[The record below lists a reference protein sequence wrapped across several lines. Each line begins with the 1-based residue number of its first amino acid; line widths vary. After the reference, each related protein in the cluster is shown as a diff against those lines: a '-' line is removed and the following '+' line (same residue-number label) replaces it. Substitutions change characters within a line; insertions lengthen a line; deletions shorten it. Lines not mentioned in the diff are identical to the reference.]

1 MTSNNAFSRPF
12 ALSERVSVSARLSI
26 AFGMMIAM
34 LIAGAGLGLYSIA
47 VLHDMIDAQATSGT
61 PSLVLAARWQQT
73 VLLNTRHMRDA
84 LITGDQQQAAAH
96 IDAVRAGRQQ
106 LGQVESELA
115 RRVAD
120 GPGRSLLQDVRR
132 AAQAYAVAEDEFVR
146 AGGSGQADQAKLVL
160 AEKVAPAEAAYVTAL
175 ERFESHVADASASWA
190 LDASVTYE
198 RSRVVMFMLSL
209 LAILLATTVAGLF
222 SRRLRLQLGGEPGY
236 AMRVASSIATGDLS
250 IQVEVRPGDTSSLLY
265 AMGRMAQ
272 SLRQL
277 VGEVASGARVV
288 ADTSQQIAQG
298 NVDLS
303 QRTEEQACTL
313 EETAS
318 SMEQLTGTVL
328 QNADGARK
336 ANELA
341 AGASEVALKGG
352 AVVGQVVSTMTA
364 ISDSSRRIGDIIAV
378 IDSIAF
384 QTNILAL
391 NASVE
396 AARAGE
402 QGRGFA
408 VVAAEVRNL
417 AQRSAAAAREIK
429 TLIGNSVETVDAG
442 SRLVGAA
449 GRTMDEIVEA
459 VKGVTALIAE
469 IAAASQEQSTGIEQV
484 NRAVSQMEQVVQQN
498 ASLVEEAT
506 AATESMKDQAGAL
519 LRSVSRFKLDE
530 TSAVELQPLET
541 PRFEAQ
547 RVETP
552 RAGSLRA
559 RAGTKPRIA
568 TPWKDT
574 TPRQADAEAVRAP
587 AAAGDG
593 HWQEF

>member
-1 MTSNNAFSRPF
+1 VVNASNPSSTGL
-12 ALSERVSVSARLSI
+12 ALAERVSVSARLAI

-34 LIAGAGLGLYSIA
+34 LIAGAGLGLYSIS
-47 VLHDMIDAQATSGT
+47 VLYAKIDAQATNGT
-61 PSLVLAARWQQT
+61 PSLVLASRWAQA
-73 VLLNTRHMRDA
+73 VLLDTRHMRDA
-84 LITGDQQQAAAH
+84 LIAGDPQRAAAH
-96 IDAVRAGRQQ
+96 VEAVRAGRQQ
-106 LGQVESELA
+106 LTALASELGRRA
-115 RRVAD
+115 SDGAAQSLLQEVRRVA
-120 GPGRSLLQDVRR
+120 QTYA
-132 AAQAYAVAEDEFVR
+132 AAQDEFVALAS
-146 AGGSGQADQAKLVL
+146 AGQMDQARALL
-160 AEKVAPAEAAYVTAL
+160 AERVVPAESAYVAAL
-175 ERFESHVADASASWA
+175 DKFEAHVVDASAAWA
-190 LDASVTYE
+190 REAAATYD
-198 RSRVVMFMLSL
+198 RSRTVMFVLSVAAIV
-209 LAILLATTVAGLF
+209 LAAAVAWLF

-250 IQVEVRPGDTSSLLY
+250 VHVQVRPGDTSSLLY
-265 AMGRMAQ
+265 AMGCMAD

-288 ADTSQQIAQG
+288 ADTSGQIAQG

-313 EETAS
+313 EQTAS

-364 ISDSSRRIGDIIAV
+364 ISDASRRIGDIIAV

-408 VVAAEVRNL
+408 VVASEVRNL

-429 TLIGNSVETVDAG
+429 TLIGDSVDTVEAG
-442 SRLVGAA
+442 GRLVGAA

-459 VKGVTALIAE
+459 VKGVTSLIAE
-469 IAAASQEQSTGIEQV
+469 IAAASQEQSAGIEQV

-498 ASLVEEAT
+498 ASLVEQAT
-506 AATESMKDQAGAL
+506 AATESMKDQAAAL
-519 LRSVSRFKLDE
+519 LRSVSRFKLGGAE
-530 TSAVELQPLET
+530 SVPMPRVQP
-541 PRFEAQ
+541 
-547 RVETP
+547 
-552 RAGSLRA
+552 LRA
-559 RAGTKPRIA
+559 RTAGKPRIA
-568 TPWKDT
+568 TPWKDSSW
-574 TPRQADAEAVRAP
+574 QAEPAVLGAP
-587 AAAGDG
+587 AKAGNG

>member
-1 MTSNNAFSRPF
+1 MVNDSLSSPRNV
-12 ALSERVSVSARLSI
+12 ALAERVSVSARLTI

-34 LIAGAGLGLYSIA
+34 LIAGAGLGLFSIA
-47 VLHDMIDAQATSGT
+47 VLHEKIDAQATNGT
-61 PSLVLAARWQQT
+61 PSLVLASRWQEA
-73 VLLNTRHMRDA
+73 VLFDTRHMRDA
-84 LITGDQQQAAAH
+84 LIAGDQQQAAAH
-96 IDAVRAGRQQ
+96 VEAVRAGRQQ
-106 LGQVESELA
+106 LAGIEGELA
-115 RRVAD
+115 RRIGD
-120 GPGRSLLQDVRR
+120 GPGRPLLQEVRR
-132 AAQAYAVAEDEFVR
+132 VAQTFAAAQDEFIR
-146 AGGSGQADQAKLVL
+146 AAGGGQIDQARAIL
-160 AEKVAPAEAAYVTAL
+160 AERVVPAETAYVGALDKFEAYMVEASAAWAL
-175 ERFESHVADASASWA
+175 EASA
-190 LDASVTYE
+190 TYD
-198 RSRVVMFMLSL
+198 RSRAVMFVLSL
-209 LAILLATTVAGLF
+209 LAVVLAGTVAYLF

-250 IQVEVRPGDTSSLLY
+250 VHVEVRPGDTSSVLY
-265 AMGRMAQ
+265 AMGRMAE

-313 EETAS
+313 EQTAS

-449 GRTMDEIVEA
+449 GRTMDEIVVA
-459 VKGVTALIAE
+459 VKGVTSLIAE

-519 LRSVSRFKLDE
+519 LRTVSRFNLGGSE
-530 TSAVELQPLET
+530 PVEVQHLQP
-541 PRFEAQ
+541 
-547 RVETP
+547 
-552 RAGSLRA
+552 LRA
-559 RAGTKPRIA
+559 RAAPQPRIA
-568 TPWKDT
+568 TPWKDSS
-574 TPRQADAEAVRAP
+574 AP
-587 AAAGDG
+587 WQGEAAALRGPSGGDG

>member
-1 MTSNNAFSRPF
+1 MVNDSNSPQRFGLA
-12 ALSERVSVSARLSI
+12 ERVSVSARLSI
-26 AFGMMIAM
+26 AFGMMIVM
-34 LIAGAGLGLYSIA
+34 LIGGAGLGLYSIS
-47 VLHDMIDAQATSGT
+47 VLHEKIDAQATSGT
-61 PSLVLAARWQQT
+61 PSLVLASRWQEA

-84 LITGDQQQAAAH
+84 LITPDQQQVAAH
-96 IDAVRAGRQQ
+96 LEAVRTGRQA
-106 LGQVESELA
+106 LAGIDGELA
-115 RRVAD
+115 RRVPD
-120 GPGRSLLQDVRR
+120 PRGQSLLQDVRR
-132 AAQAYAVAEDEFVR
+132 AALTYAAAEDDFLR
-146 AGGSGQADQAKLVL
+146 AGSGGQMDQAKALL
-160 AEKVAPAEAAYVTAL
+160 SEKVAPAESAYVGAL
-175 ERFESHVADASASWA
+175 DKFESHVGEASAAWA
-190 LDASVTYE
+190 LEASATYD
-198 RSRVVMFMLSL
+198 RSRVVMFVLSL
-209 LAILLATTVAGLF
+209 VAIALAATVAYLF

-250 IQVEVRPGDTSSLLY
+250 LEVQVRPGDTSSLLY

-277 VGEVASGARVV
+277 VGDVASGARVV

-318 SMEQLTGTVL
+318 SMEQLTSTVL
-328 QNADGARK
+328 QNADGARR

-364 ISDSSRRIGDIIAV
+364 ISDSSRKISDIIAV

-429 TLIGNSVETVDAG
+429 VLIGNSVDKVDAG

-459 VKGVTALIAE
+459 VKGVTTLIAE

-484 NRAVSQMEQVVQQN
+484 NRAVSQMDQVVQQN

-506 AATESMKDQAGAL
+506 AATESMKDQAAAL
-519 LRSVSRFKLDE
+519 LRSVSRFKLDGAQE
-530 TSAVELQPLET
+530 PVELQRVAPSRPRPAAKARLAAQWQET
-541 PRFEAQ
+541 PSVRHSGPA
-547 RVETP
+547 
-552 RAGSLRA
+552 AL
-559 RAGTKPRIA
+559 
-568 TPWKDT
+568 
-574 TPRQADAEAVRAP
+574 RAP
-587 AAAGDG
+587 AAHADG
-593 HWQEF
+593 QWQEF